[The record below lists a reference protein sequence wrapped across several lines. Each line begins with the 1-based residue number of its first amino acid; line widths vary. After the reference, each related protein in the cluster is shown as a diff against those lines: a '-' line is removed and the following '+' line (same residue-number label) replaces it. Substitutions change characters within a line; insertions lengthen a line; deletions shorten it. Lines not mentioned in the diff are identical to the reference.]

1 MNQIL
6 PPPERPMI
14 VIEDLHV
21 TYGGAEA
28 LCGIDLEIH
37 KNEKA
42 VIIGPSGSGKSTL
55 LKSLLYLVKPSKG
68 RIFIEGSELTEKTAS
83 LVRQELAL
91 VFQSYTLFPHM
102 TVLRNVAFPIEKV
115 KKAPRDQ
122 AEDMARETL
131 DSVGLTDKISRYPL
145 ELSGGQRQRAAIA
158 RALALKPKILLL
170 DEPTSA
176 LDPEFAGEVLDILKE
191 IARTGMTMLIVTHEM
206 DFAEDVATIVVF
218 MEDGK
223 IMEVGSKEDMLHH
236 PSNQRLRKFL
246 ERIIKRKEIT

>member
-1 MNQIL
+1 MNQISPDL
-6 PPPERPMI
+6 KRPMI

-21 TYGGAEA
+21 AYGGTEA

-55 LKSLLYLVKPSKG
+55 LKSLLFLVKPSKG
-68 RIFIEGSELTEKTAS
+68 RILIEGNELTEKTAS
-83 LVRQELAL
+83 SVRQELAM

-102 TVLRNVAFPIEKV
+102 TILRNVAFPLEKV
-115 KKAPRDQ
+115 KGISKDE
-122 AEDMARETL
+122 AEATAKESL
-131 DSVGLTDKISRYPL
+131 DSVGLTDKISSYPL
-145 ELSGGQRQRAAIA
+145 GLSGGQRQRAAIA

-176 LDPEFAGEVLDILKE
+176 LDPEFVGEVLDILKE

-206 DFAEDVATIVVF
+206 DFAEDVATMVVF
-218 MEDGK
+218 MEEGR

-236 PSNQRLRKFL
+236 PSNERLRKFL
-246 ERIIKRKEIT
+246 ERIIKRKETT